1 MNQGYFADDDGVCFH
16 GTDTSPTDCQK
27 VAQCE
32 MGTCRCGEGP
42 PCIHS
47 LDRPSTLL
55 VRFSAEDELVGLFD
69 GAVFVNERGLQQ
81 PLGTVHFRREE

>member
-1 MNQGYFADDDGVCFH
+1 LPLRRGA
-16 GTDTSPTDCQK
+16 PW
-27 VAQCE
+27 
-32 MGTCRCGEGP
+32 
-42 PCIHS
+42 IHS